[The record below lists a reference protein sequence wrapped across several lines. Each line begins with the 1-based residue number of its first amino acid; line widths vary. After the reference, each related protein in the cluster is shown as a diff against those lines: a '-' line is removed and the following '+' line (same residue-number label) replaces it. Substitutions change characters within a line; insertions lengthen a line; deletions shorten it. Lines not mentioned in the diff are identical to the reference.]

1 VHQRWFSRRALTLH
15 AVVIVL
21 IPAFLAACI
30 WQVNRALGGNG
41 LSWAYVFEWPFF
53 ALYAVYLW
61 WKLIHDIP
69 LDDKTSPVVND
80 GSLQTKIDT
89 EAPTPTAVA
98 LPEAADD
105 EDGELAAYNRY
116 LSELDAQGDQR
127 HWR

>member
-1 VHQRWFSRRALTLH
+1 MHQRWFSRRALTLH

-53 ALYAVYLW
+53 ALYAIYLW

-69 LDDKTSPVVND
+69 LEK
-80 GSLQTKIDT
+80 
-89 EAPTPTAVA
+89 TPTDFIEDDGRTTKSETLDSTAA
-98 LPEAADD
+98 TTPPEAVDA

-116 LSELDAQGDQR
+116 LAELDAQGDQR
-127 HWR
+127 RWR